1 MTLHRSALGRFALT
15 TALLGTLA
23 GIAQAQDANAVA
35 ERLKAVMANNG
46 MILEWASVSG
56 DASEIT
62 LDGVMVGAAGES
74 DKVPLGTVT
83 LSDITEENGGYV
95 IGTLSL
101 QDYSFTE
108 DGVTVDIN
116 GVEMTDLKLAAEGS
130 TDVAASLMMYST
142 ADVANV
148 SFKMADKTAF
158 QIEQV
163 HFEVTPPAN
172 GAAMEFSGA
181 AEKFSA
187 DLTLI
192 DDPESK
198 PVIEALGYQQITG
211 FFELEGSWQ
220 PTDGRLALSQYDITV
235 DDAGTYGMTF
245 DLGGYT
251 TDFIKQM
258 QDMQKQIAAQPEGA
272 DSSAQ
277 GLAMLGLMQ
286 QLTFHSAS
294 IRFDDDSLTGKV
306 LELVGK
312 MQGISAQDVANQAK
326 ALLPMGLAQL
336 GNAELT
342 AMVTAAV
349 SKFLDDPKSLE
360 IAAEP
365 ASPTPFALIMAGA
378 MAPNPVDLVTTL
390 GVKVIANEQ

>member
-1 MTLHRSALGRFALT
+1 M
-15 TALLGTLA
+15 
-23 GIAQAQDANAVA
+23 
-35 ERLKAVMANNG
+35 
-46 MILEWASVSG
+46 
-56 DASEIT
+56 
-62 LDGVMVGAAGES
+62 
-74 DKVPLGTVT
+74 
-83 LSDITEENGGYV
+83 
-95 IGTLSL
+95 
-101 QDYSFTE
+101 
-108 DGVTVDIN
+108 
-116 GVEMTDLKLAAEGS
+116 KLAAEGS
-130 TDVAASLMMYST
+130 TDVTAGLMMYST
-142 ADVANV
+142 ADVGNV

-163 HFEVTPPAN
+163 HFEVTPPAD

-192 DDPESK
+192 EDPQSK

-211 FFELEGSWQ
+211 FLEIEGSWQ

-235 DDAGTYGMTF
+235 DNAGTYGMTF

-251 TDFIKQM
+251 TEFIKQM
-258 QDMQKQIAAQPEGA
+258 QEMQKQIAAQPEGA

-294 IRFDDDSLTGKV
+294 IRFDDDSLTQKV
-306 LELVGK
+306 LEFVGQ

-326 ALLPMGLAQL
+326 AIVPMGLAQL

-342 AMVTAAV
+342 AMVTEAV
-349 SKFLDDPKSLE
+349 SKFLDDPQSIE
-360 IAAEP
+360 ISAEP

-378 MAPNPVDLVTTL
+378 MAPNPVDLVNTL
-390 GVKVIANEQ
+390 GVKVTANEQYETQNPSNRQRPRG